1 MTESRHLTQIEVKT
15 GDAAADG
22 LLKGIVAGVVM
33 AVYLVL
39 VGLVVGEGPGT
50 VLARFAPSG
59 GASVM
64 TGALVHLAVSAVYG
78 ALFGVGWHVVKRRQP
93 FDKRR
98 AGSLP
103 PWLAGLLYGV
113 ILLVVAEAALLAG
126 ADSPQREIPLVHF
139 AAAHVIYG
147 VSLGLLM
154 REM

>member
-1 MTESRHLTQIEVKT
+1 VTESRHLTQIEVKT

-59 GASVM
+59 GASVI

-78 ALFGVGWHVVKRRQP
+78 ALFGAGWHVVRHRQP
-93 FDKRR
+93 FDQLR

-139 AAAHVIYG
+139 VAAHVIYG